1 VLGWFSFVSFSEV
14 SSLEELEALMA
25 AAAVVQDY
33 DVML

>member
-1 VLGWFSFVSFSEV
+1 MLGWFSFVSFSEV
-14 SSLEELEALMA
+14 SSLEALMA